1 MKKNL
6 SIILSFVALV
16 GVIVLAVV
24 MVCLNVSLSNI
35 SLDTFIGVMVTMIG
49 ILVTFA
55 VGWQIINALEIK
67 SKLAEIEKIKDDIRE
82 QREQMQE
89 LAEST
94 KHESMLVRAQEF
106 YRCGDYIHAT
116 LCAMESLLHCLPLKV
131 PSNINLVLQSVE
143 AFASFIKTPITAED
157 NEELLKIDQSIRES
171 NNYVFIQVRYEQICD
186 KYFKFRIVLP
196 KQNKDISSEK
206 SNHSK

>member
-6 SIILSFVALV
+6 SIILSLIALV
-16 GVIVLAVV
+16 GVVVLAVV
-24 MVCLNVSLSNI
+24 MACLNVSLANV

-67 SKLAEIEKIKDDIRE
+67 SKLTEIEKLKIEIKE

-106 YRCGDYIHAT
+106 YRCGEHVHAT
-116 LCAMESLLHCLPLKV
+116 ICAMKSLLHCLPLKV
-131 PSNINLVLQSVE
+131 PSNINLVLHSVE
-143 AFASFIKTPITAED
+143 AFASFIKTPITAEY
-157 NEELLKIDQSIRES
+157 NKEILEIDDAIRRA
-171 NNYVFIQVRYEQICD
+171 NNYIFIQDRYEQIYD
-186 KYFKFRIVLP
+186 KFIKCKFVLS
-196 KQNKDISSEK
+196 QRQENDIL
-206 SNHSK
+206 

>member
-6 SIILSFVALV
+6 SIILSLTALV
-16 GVIVLAVV
+16 GVVVLAVV
-24 MVCLNVSLSNI
+24 MACLNVSLDNV

-143 AFASFIKTPITAED
+143 AFASFIKTPITSED

-206 SNHSK
+206 KLSQ

>member
-1 MKKNL
+1 
-6 SIILSFVALV
+6 
-16 GVIVLAVV
+16 
-24 MVCLNVSLSNI
+24 
-35 SLDTFIGVMVTMIG
+35 
-49 ILVTFA
+49 
-55 VGWQIINALEIK
+55 
-67 SKLAEIEKIKDDIRE
+67 
-82 QREQMQE
+82 
-89 LAEST
+89 
-94 KHESMLVRAQEF
+94 MLVRAQEF
-106 YRCGDYIHAT
+106 YRSGDYIHAT

>member
-6 SIILSFVALV
+6 SIILSLVALV

-24 MVCLNVSLSNI
+24 MACLNISLANV

-143 AFASFIKTPITAED
+143 AFASFIKTPITAE
-157 NEELLKIDQSIRES
+157 NNKEILEIDDAIRRA
-171 NNYVFIQVRYEQICD
+171 NNYIFIQDRYEQIYD
-186 KYFKFRIVLP
+186 KFLKCKFVLS
-196 KQNKDISSEK
+196 QRQENDIL
-206 SNHSK
+206 

>member
-6 SIILSFVALV
+6 SIILSLTALV
-16 GVIVLAVV
+16 GVVVLAVV
-24 MVCLNVSLSNI
+24 VACLNVSLANV

-67 SKLAEIEKIKDDIRE
+67 SKLTEIEKLKIEIKE

-131 PSNINLVLQSVE
+131 PSNINLVLHSVE

-157 NEELLKIDQSIRES
+157 NKEILEIDDAIRRA
-171 NNYVFIQVRYEQICD
+171 NNYIFIQDRYEQIYD
-186 KYFKFRIVLP
+186 KFIKCKFVLS
-196 KQNKDISSEK
+196 QRQENDIL
-206 SNHSK
+206 

>member
-1 MKKNL
+1 MKNNL
-6 SIILSFVALV
+6 SIILSLLALV
-16 GVIVLAVV
+16 CVIVLSVLMFIPDV
-24 MVCLNVSLSNI
+24 TLSDV

-67 SKLAEIEKIKDDIRE
+67 SKLAEIETIKNDIKE

-94 KHESMLVRAQEF
+94 KHESMLIRAQEF
-106 YRCGDYIHAT
+106 YRCGDHIHAT
-116 LCAMESLLHCLPLKV
+116 ICAMDSLLHCLPLKV

-143 AFASFIKTPITAED
+143 AFAAQINTFITAED
-157 NEELLKIDQSIRES
+157 NEEIIQIDDAIRRA
-171 NNYVFIQVRYEQICD
+171 NNYIFIQEHYEQIYD
-186 KYFKFRIVLP
+186 KFIKRRFVLP
-196 KQNKDISSEK
+196 KKQEKDFI
-206 SNHSK
+206 

>member
-6 SIILSFVALV
+6 SIILSLVALV
-16 GVIVLAVV
+16 GVVVLAVV
-24 MVCLNVSLSNI
+24 MACLNVSLSNV

-67 SKLAEIEKIKDDIRE
+67 SKLAEIEKLKIEIKE

-143 AFASFIKTPITAED
+143 AFASLIKTPITAED
-157 NEELLKIDQSIRES
+157 NKEILEIDDAIRRA
-171 NNYVFIQVRYEQICD
+171 NNYIFIQDRYEQIYD
-186 KYFKFRIVLP
+186 KFIKCKFVLS
-196 KQNKDISSEK
+196 QRQENDIL
-206 SNHSK
+206 

>member
-6 SIILSFVALV
+6 SIILSLVALV
-16 GVIVLAVV
+16 GVVVLTVV
-24 MVCLNVSLSNI
+24 MVCLNVSLSNV

-143 AFASFIKTPITAED
+143 AFASFINKPISAED

-171 NNYVFIQVRYEQICD
+171 NNYVFIQVHYEQIYD